1 MPTMKEINEGYFNY
15 LVNEIFKALDEA
27 NDYSCIDFCL
37 LKVELMMNL
46 HKLLQT
52 KESFDEKIK
61 ILSLY
66 ERNKK

>member
-27 NDYSCIDFCL
+27 NEYTCVDFKL
-37 LKVELMMNL
+37 LKVELMLNL
-46 HKLLQT
+46 HRLLQT

-61 ILSLY
+61 ILRLY
-66 ERNKK
+66 EKK